1 MSVFHCL
8 AKKATHNAYNCF
20 SSSNSL
26 ETFFRNMDG
35 VSAAASIIQV
45 IQISEQVISACY
57 QYYRSVKG
65 AKKDILDIINHVGG
79 LKSTL
84 ENLRLLIDSVGDPAD
99 PRLPHLA
106 RLDVPLKSCQSELQS
121 IANKLHVNP
130 AMNFNLA
137 DVKVSIPRQ
146 LTWPWKEKE
155 VEKILAVIEKQKTV
169 FILALGGDTLEAV
182 LSIQDT
188 VEGVRNTTTSIQETV
203 EGVRNAAT
211 SIQETVAEV
220 WTSTEATA
228 MSQRHAK
235 VLDWI
240 KLSDPSSNHNAARK
254 KHQPTTGEWF
264 LQSKQFVA
272 WLEGRIPSIWVHGIP
287 GAGKTI
293 LCSTVIDHVAEFCK
307 PDSRQRHAYFYFD
320 FNDANKRTVTGM
332 LRSILQQLSAVN
344 LCPELDRL
352 YQQCGEGNHEP
363 RLEALVET
371 LILLL
376 SSSDRTFLVLDALDE
391 CSERDELLDVIARIL
406 TESQVGVLATSRN
419 ERNIAESLQG
429 AVANVT
435 CLGHDDGVADDI
447 SLHVHRCLQEDKRL
461 KGWPPTIKQEI
472 KEALID
478 GAHGMYISLELEPS

>member
-1 MSVFHCL
+1 
-8 AKKATHNAYNCF
+8 
-20 SSSNSL
+20 
-26 ETFFRNMDG
+26 MDG

-84 ENLRLLIDSVGDPAD
+84 ESLQLLIDSVGDPAD
-99 PRLPHLA
+99 PRLSHLA

-137 DVKVSIPRQ
+137 NVKVSIPRQ

-155 VEKILAVIEKQKTV
+155 VEKILAVIEKQKTI
-169 FILALGGDTLEAV
+169 FILALGGDTLQAV

-203 EGVRNAAT
+203 SEVLTSSENAAR
-211 SIQETVAEV
+211 
-220 WTSTEATA
+220 
-228 MSQRHAK
+228 SQRHSK
-235 VLDWI
+235 VLQWI
-240 KLSDPSSNHNAARK
+240 KVTDPSSNHNAARN
-254 KHQPTTGEWF
+254 KHQPMTGEWF
-264 LQSKQFVA
+264 LQSEQFVA

-293 LCSTVIDHVAEFCK
+293 LCSTVIDHVAEFCS

-371 LILLL
+371 LVLAL

-391 CSERDELLDVIARIL
+391 CSERDQLLDVIARLL
-406 TESQVGVLATSRN
+406 TEPKVAVLTTSRN
-419 ERNIAESLQG
+419 ERNIAESLQ
-429 AVANVT
+429 VTVTNIT

-447 SLHVHRCLQEDKRL
+447 SLHVQKCLQEDKRL
-461 KGWPPTIKQEI
+461 KGWPQKIKQEI
-472 KEALID
+472 QEALID
-478 GAHGMYISLELEPS
+478 GAHGMYISLDRTS